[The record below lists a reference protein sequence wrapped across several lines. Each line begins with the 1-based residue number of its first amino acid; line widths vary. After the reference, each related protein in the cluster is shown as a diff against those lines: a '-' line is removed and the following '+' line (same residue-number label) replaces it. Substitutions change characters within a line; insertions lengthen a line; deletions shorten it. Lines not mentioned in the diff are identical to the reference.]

1 MKASAVL
8 NDKDVWA
15 ISSQPSTNQSFLF
28 SSFFLMGELKKRWL
42 LRLMAARPVSRMK
55 KLMELIYEWS
65 LKGRWESEPR
75 KNFSFWLSEG
85 GRSAVIEEIDWFVFG
100 FIGGLWAARRQWL
113 RQKEANKDRK
123 SINEFNEGRKKER
136 KRIKQ
141 ALLERPSLSWRE
153 KRKRRVVGLSSGAP
167 RQLHCRGKPIQQLFF
182 LCW

>member
-65 LKGRWESEPR
+65 LKGRVWWMSWC
-75 KNFSFWLSEG
+75 WLMS
-85 GRSAVIEEIDWFVFG
+85 WM
-100 FIGGLWAARRQWL
+100 GGLWAAQ
-113 RQKEANKDRK
+113 QPMAPPKKAN
-123 SINEFNEGRKKER
+123 INKQHQQIQSNKKKER
-136 KRIKQ
+136 
-141 ALLERPSLSWRE
+141 ERNEINLSLSAPLFLNE
-153 KRKRRVVGLSSGAP
+153 VKKRGSGESWLNGVGHQRASRG
-167 RQLHCRGKPIQQLFF
+167 GKPTTNPTNCSSWRQICGLVGGEFIF
-182 LCW
+182 STIK